1 MKYVFKRIDEID
13 LRSFERQIQQQ
24 YAALDAL
31 LEGRADNSEILS
43 YVEEMIADGRPC
55 KGMPETLFWGYDEP
69 ENMPGDARVDS
80 ELICERIPDFEEKLA
95 RAMTACS
102 GRGFSGHGFDNNDF
116 VRGMQIF
123 ASVRTKEFIRNHR
136 ETVPEVFRNSYC
148 AALWS
153 IERDVFDE
161 EGYLRRIE
169 NSWECNHLEEYRR
182 ILAMENAGRHTLF
195 VYGSLMRGGYNH
207 PGFMADAVYIGSATI
222 TGFDLYDLGYY
233 PGIRHTNEQHVVRG
247 ELYDVSNA
255 EFDAICNLEGNGSL
269 YQCETVPAA
278 LGNRMDWI
286 PAKVFIYLGST
297 DEKRKISG
305 KEQFWTGGTM
315 RGEKK

>member
-1 MKYVFKRIDEID
+1 
-13 LRSFERQIQQQ
+13 
-24 YAALDAL
+24 
-31 LEGRADNSEILS
+31 
-43 YVEEMIADGRPC
+43 MIP
-55 KGMPETLFWGYDEP
+55 
-69 ENMPGDARVDS
+69 
-80 ELICERIPDFEEKLA
+80 ELIRERIPDFEEKLA

-255 EFDAICNLEGNGSL
+255 EFDAICNLEGNRQPVSVRDCSCRTGQQDGLDTRESL
-269 YQCETVPAA
+269 HLSWQY
-278 LGNRMDWI
+278 R
-286 PAKVFIYLGST
+286 
-297 DEKRKISG
+297 
-305 KEQFWTGGTM
+305 
-315 RGEKK
+315 